1 MSNLSQF
8 AAGGDPQYWV
18 SGTTYAL
25 GKTVRSPTDHQR
37 YVRVVAGAGT
47 TDPANDATNWRPDGG
62 RAIKSIQ
69 RGIAQLPF
77 ASVTRYVDVVIATV
91 NPAKSLLTLLSASNR
106 GDGNSYDGG
115 YPQQISLVN
124 NSTIRVDVGASLYNP
139 STYQYSYS
147 GYPVS
152 WQIVEY
158 Y

>member
-69 RGIAQLPF
+69 RGVVTFTTNEISKTVTVSAVNTAKTELRWLGGMSIENG
-77 ASVTRYVDVVIATV
+77 SVLAIGSRVTLTNATTITVSFNSAV
-91 NPAKSLLTLLSASNR
+91 NGT
-106 GDGNSYDGG
+106 
-115 YPQQISLVN
+115 
-124 NSTIRVDVGASLYNP
+124 P
-139 STYQYSYS
+139 S
-147 GYPVS
+147 VS
-152 WQIVEY
+152 WELTEY
-158 Y
+158 F

>member
-37 YVRVVAGAGT
+37 YVRVVDGAGT

-62 RAIKSIQ
+62 RAIKSVQ
-69 RGIAQLPF
+69 RGQITIPQVGIPLTAM
-77 ASVTRYVDVVIATV
+77 ATISAV
-91 NPAKSLLTLLSASNR
+91 NTAKSDLTLLGWS
-106 GDGNSYDGG
+106 
-115 YPQQISLVN
+115 VN
-124 NSTIRVDVGASLYNP
+124 NGSVSAAPRLELTNSTTITVTRVHAGAP
-139 STYQYSYS
+139 DATTAA
-147 GYPVS
+147 
-152 WQIVEY
+152 WQLVEY

>member
-25 GKTVRSPTDHQR
+25 GKTVRSPIDHQR

-62 RAIKSIQ
+62 LAIKSVQ
-69 RGIAQLPF
+69 RGTITIADQ
-77 ASVTRYVDVVIATV
+77 AGTSGTATV
-91 NPAKSLLTLLSASNR
+91 SAVNTAKACLHYLGSNCTSTSIAALFRLALTNATTVTATRNIQS
-106 GDGNSYDGG
+106 GE
-115 YPQQISLVN
+115 
-124 NSTIRVDVGASLYNP
+124 ST
-139 STYQYSYS
+139 
-147 GYPVS
+147 VS
-152 WQIVEY
+152 WELTEY

>member
-47 TDPANDATNWRPDGG
+47 ADPANDATNWRPDGG
-62 RAIKSIQ
+62 RPIKSTQ
-69 RGIAQLPF
+69 RG
-77 ASVTRYVDVVIATV
+77 VIVIPNGTSSATATISAV
-91 NPAKSLLTLLSASNR
+91 NTAKSELRFLGSTGTNGASPTGYVTSRIQLT
-106 GDGNSYDGG
+106 
-115 YPQQISLVN
+115 
-124 NSTIRVDVGASLYNP
+124 NSTTLTAESSGIAYNHAL
-139 STYQYSYS
+139 
-147 GYPVS
+147 S
-152 WQIVEY
+152 WELTEY

>member
-25 GKTVRSPTDHQR
+25 GKTVRSPIDHQR

-62 RAIKSIQ
+62 RAIKSVQ
-69 RGIAQLPF
+69 RGVSGSASGDSSIA
-77 ASVTRYVDVVIATV
+77 VTISAV
-91 NPAKSLLTLLSASNR
+91 NTAKSELRYLGSGGVNANGTPIFTTIRLT
-106 GDGNSYDGG
+106 
-115 YPQQISLVN
+115 
-124 NSTIRVDVGASLYNP
+124 NSTTLTAE
-139 STYQYSYS
+139 STNGFAYHHSI
-147 GYPVS
+147 S
-152 WQIVEY
+152 WELTEY

>member
-25 GKTVRSPTDHQR
+25 GKTVRSPIDHQR

-62 RAIKSIQ
+62 RPIKSIQ
-69 RGIAQLPF
+69 RGVSGIASGGSSI
-77 ASVTRYVDVVIATV
+77 AVTISAV
-91 NPAKSLLTLLSASNR
+91 NTAKSELRYLGSGGANSSGTPIFTTIRLT
-106 GDGNSYDGG
+106 
-115 YPQQISLVN
+115 
-124 NSTIRVDVGASLYNP
+124 NSTTLTAESSNGFAYGHSI
-139 STYQYSYS
+139 
-147 GYPVS
+147 S
-152 WQIVEY
+152 WELTEY

>member
-62 RAIKSIQ
+62 RPIKSIQ
-69 RGIAQLPF
+69 RGVSGIAPGGTSI
-77 ASVTRYVDVVIATV
+77 AVTISAV
-91 NPAKSLLTLLSASNR
+91 NTAKSELRYLGSGGANSNGNPIFTTIRLT
-106 GDGNSYDGG
+106 
-115 YPQQISLVN
+115 
-124 NSTIRVDVGASLYNP
+124 NSTTLTAESSNGNAYGHSI
-139 STYQYSYS
+139 
-147 GYPVS
+147 S
-152 WQIVEY
+152 WELTEY

>member
-25 GKTVRSPTDHQR
+25 GKTVRSPIDHQR
-37 YVRVVAGAGT
+37 YVRVVVGAGT

-69 RGIAQLPF
+69 RGLVAF
-77 ASVTRYVDVVIATV
+77 ALNDVSKTVTISAV
-91 NPAKSLLTLLSASNR
+91 NTAKAELRWL
-106 GDGNSYDGG
+106 GG
-115 YPQQISLVN
+115 MAVE
-124 NSTIRVDVGASLYNP
+124 NSTGTPIGSRVSLTNSTTITVAFNGATTGSP
-139 STYQYSYS
+139 S
-147 GYPVS
+147 VS
-152 WQIVEY
+152 WELTEY

>member
-25 GKTVRSPTDHQR
+25 GKTVRSPIDHQR

-69 RGIAQLPF
+69 RGTVVVANS
-77 ASVTRYVDVVIATV
+77 ATSGSVTISSVNTAKAELRFLGGTAQDQGTGSYFVSPKISLTNSTTV
-91 NPAKSLLTLLSASNR
+91 SASFSASAVN
-106 GDGNSYDGG
+106 G
-115 YPQQISLVN
+115 QISWEL
-124 NSTIRVDVGASLYNP
+124 T
-139 STYQYSYS
+139 
-147 GYPVS
+147 
-152 WQIVEY
+152 EY
-158 Y
+158 F

>member
-62 RAIKSIQ
+62 RPIKSIQ
-69 RGIAQLPF
+69 RGVINIPSGA
-77 ASVTRYVDVVIATV
+77 AAAIATISAV
-91 NPAKSLLTLLSASNR
+91 IPAKTAIRWLGGSGYNSGGAMLIPRIELTNSTTVTASA
-106 GDGNSYDGG
+106 G
-115 YPQQISLVN
+115 SLVGGPT
-124 NSTIRVDVGASLYNP
+124 SCGWELT
-139 STYQYSYS
+139 
-147 GYPVS
+147 
-152 WQIVEY
+152 EY

>member
-62 RAIKSIQ
+62 RAIKSVQ
-69 RGIAQLPF
+69 RGTIF
-77 ASVTRYVDVVIATV
+77 ITNGNFDGTATV
-91 NPAKSLLTLLSASNR
+91 SAVNTAKAELRFHGGAGYNSSGSILIPSIVLT
-106 GDGNSYDGG
+106 NSTTITAYAGG
-115 YPQQISLVN
+115 YVAGTTSAGWEL
-124 NSTIRVDVGASLYNP
+124 TEHY
-139 STYQYSYS
+139 
-147 GYPVS
+147 
-152 WQIVEY
+152 
-158 Y
+158 

>member
-25 GKTVRSPTDHQR
+25 GKTVRSPIDHQR

-69 RGIAQLPF
+69 RGTVAIANGGVSG
-77 ASVTRYVDVVIATV
+77 SVTISSVNTAKAELRLLGGTAQDRGTGSYFAAPKISLTNSTTV
-91 NPAKSLLTLLSASNR
+91 SASFGTETNY
-106 GDGNSYDGG
+106 G
-115 YPQQISLVN
+115 QISWEL
-124 NSTIRVDVGASLYNP
+124 T
-139 STYQYSYS
+139 
-147 GYPVS
+147 
-152 WQIVEY
+152 EY

>member
-47 TDPANDATNWRPDGG
+47 ADPAIDTTNWRPDGG

-69 RGIAQLPF
+69 RGQITIPQAGIPLT
-77 ASVTRYVDVVIATV
+77 AMATISAV
-91 NPAKSLLTLLSASNR
+91 NTAKSDLTLLGWS
-106 GDGNSYDGG
+106 
-115 YPQQISLVN
+115 VN
-124 NSTIRVDVGASLYNP
+124 CGSILAAPLLELTNSTTITVTRVSAGVPDA
-139 STYQYSYS
+139 TTAA
-147 GYPVS
+147 
-152 WQIVEY
+152 WQLVEY